1 MHWKKSFVFLSLLL
15 LLLGL
20 TSCSG
25 NKEDNTALPDGLK
38 IEFSHPDSVKSGQV
52 TEYTVKITKDNHPL
66 ENAEVVVLLEMAE
79 MDHGKNGFRGKMT
92 EPGVYKGE
100 AVLPMGGEWIAYVR
114 VKTAD
119 LETTKEFYFEAEGHM
134 LSTEELEKVGLDKNG
149 AKLNPDF

>member
-1 MHWKKSFVFLSLLL
+1 MNWKKSYAVFALLF

-20 TSCSG
+20 TACSG
-25 NKEDNTALPDGLK
+25 NNEENVLPGGLK
-38 IEFSHPDSVKSGQV
+38 IEFSYPDQVKSGQV
-52 TEYTVKITKDNHPL
+52 TEYTVKITKDNQPL
-66 ENAEVVVLLEMAE
+66 ENAEVIVMLEMAE

-100 AVLPMGGEWIAYVR
+100 AVLPMGGDWIAYVR

-119 LETTKEFYFEAEGHM
+119 IETTKDFSFKAEGNM